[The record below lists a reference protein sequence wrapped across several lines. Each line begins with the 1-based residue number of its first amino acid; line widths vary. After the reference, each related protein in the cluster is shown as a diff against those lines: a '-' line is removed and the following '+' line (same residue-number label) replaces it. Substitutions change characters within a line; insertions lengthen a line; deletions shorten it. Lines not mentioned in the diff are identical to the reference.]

1 MKYSVTVEYA
11 LHSLVHLI
19 NLPDQKTIGIK
30 ELAEFQ
36 GLSETY
42 LSKVFSKLS
51 KAGIVLSIPG
61 VNGGYRLAKAATDI
75 TFWHVI
81 RAIEGPKPIFQC
93 KNLVAGT
100 MIKDENTACSGCESN
115 SFCLIN
121 QTMLEAEQ
129 QMKHF
134 LNKKTLQWM
143 HEELE
148 NILPEE
154 QRQATRA
161 YFLKE

>member
-11 LHSLVHLI
+11 LYSLVHLI
-19 NLPDQKTIGIK
+19 SLPDQKTIGIK

-42 LSKVFSKLS
+42 LSKVFSKLA

-61 VNGGYRLAKAATDI
+61 VNGGYRLAKEASDI

-81 RAIEGPKPIFQC
+81 RAIEGPKPMFQC

-115 SFCLIN
+115 SFCLI
-121 QTMLEAEQ
+121 
-129 QMKHF
+129 
-134 LNKKTLQWM
+134 KKC
-143 HEELE
+143 
-148 NILPEE
+148 
-154 QRQATRA
+154 
-161 YFLKE
+161 